1 MVTLRAHL
9 RELNMSE
16 AKSSF
21 RPGIDIVDQIIEDS
35 WEYSDANT
43 QYLTHNVHRY
53 SGKFIP
59 QIAGRAIDLLTK
71 PGDLVLDPFC
81 GSGTTLLEAA
91 IRGRHSIGYDLNP
104 LAVLITQVKITPVES
119 SQLQH
124 LRETMRKVVASIG
137 SNSDLPLFS
146 DLAPV
151 SELQGRG
158 IGFGEWFTKWFQ
170 PHVLVDLRGLY
181 SAIEALE
188 NLKLQRIALVAFS
201 NILRKCSNAHSG
213 YPNVM
218 FDKRAPLKRSPLP
231 AFLKSLNE
239 TIEAVSSIDGVLSNQ
254 VETRVEHGNSEK
266 LKLSDSS
273 IDAVVTHPPY
283 IGSVPYAEYGALSL
297 MWLGSDPKALDAV
310 LTGGKRQSKD
320 VVRNFENSY
329 RRIIG
334 ECHRVLKHG
343 HYAFFMVGNPTVKGE
358 LVDLREMTF
367 KLAKEHSFKFI
378 GETLRH
384 GSNRRANKM
393 DVEFLLFFQK

>member
-1 MVTLRAHL
+1 
-9 RELNMSE
+9 
-16 AKSSF
+16 
-21 RPGIDIVDQIIEDS
+21 
-35 WEYSDANT
+35 
-43 QYLTHNVHRY
+43 
-53 SGKFIP
+53 
-59 QIAGRAIDLLTK
+59 
-71 PGDLVLDPFC
+71 
-81 GSGTTLLEAA
+81 
-91 IRGRHSIGYDLNP
+91 
-104 LAVLITQVKITPVES
+104 
-119 SQLQH
+119 
-124 LRETMRKVVASIG
+124 
-137 SNSDLPLFS
+137 
-146 DLAPV
+146 
-151 SELQGRG
+151 
-158 IGFGEWFTKWFQ
+158 
-170 PHVLVDLRGLY
+170 
-181 SAIEALE
+181 
-188 NLKLQRIALVAFS
+188 
-201 NILRKCSNAHSG
+201 
-213 YPNVM
+213 M

-266 LKLSDSS
+266 LKLADSS

-334 ECHRVLKHG
+334 ECHRVLRHG

-358 LVDLREMTF
+358 LVDLREMTL

>member
-1 MVTLRAHL
+1 
-9 RELNMSE
+9 MSE
-16 AKSSF
+16 AKPSF
-21 RPGIDIVDQIIEDS
+21 RTVIDLVDQITEDS
-35 WEYSDANT
+35 WEYSDADT

-81 GSGTTLLEAA
+81 GSGTTLLESA
-91 IRGRHSIGYDLNP
+91 IRGRNSIGYDLNP
-104 LAVLITQVKITPVES
+104 LAVLITQVKVTPVEPS
-119 SQLQH
+119 ELQN
-124 LRETMRKVVASIG
+124 LREMMRKAVTTIG
-137 SNSDLPLFS
+137 NDSDLPLFRDPAS
-146 DLAPV
+146 V
-151 SELQGRG
+151 SETHGRG
-158 IGFGEWFTKWFQ
+158 VGFGEWFTKWFQ
-170 PHVLVDLRGLY
+170 PHVLADLRGLY
-181 SAIEALE
+181 SAIKSIE
-188 NLKLQRIALVAFS
+188 NLQLQQIALVAFS

-218 FDKRAPLKRSPLP
+218 FDKRAPLKRSPLA

-239 TIEAVSSIDGVLSNQ
+239 TIEAVSSIGGILPNE
-254 VETRVEHGNSEK
+254 VETRVEHGNSEE
-266 LKLSDSS
+266 LKLADAS

-297 MWLGSDPKALDAV
+297 MWLGSDPKALDAA

-320 VVRNFENSY
+320 VVKNFERSY
-329 RRIIG
+329 RKIIG
-334 ECHRVLKHG
+334 DCHRVLKQG
-343 HYAFFMVGNPTVKGE
+343 RYAFFMVGNPTVKGE
-358 LVDLREMTF
+358 LVDLREMTLG
-367 KLAKEHSFKFI
+367 LAQEHSFRLI

>member
-1 MVTLRAHL
+1 
-9 RELNMSE
+9 MSE
-16 AKSSF
+16 PKSSC
-21 RPGIDIVDQIIEDS
+21 RRGTDLVDQIIEDS
-35 WEYSDANT
+35 WEYSDADT

-81 GSGTTLLEAA
+81 GSGTTLLESA
-91 IRGRHSIGYDLNP
+91 IRGRNSIGYDLNP

-119 SQLQH
+119 RQLQY
-124 LRETMRKVVASIG
+124 LRERMRKVVAAIS
-137 SNSDLPLFS
+137 SHSDLPLFS
-146 DLAPV
+146 DPAPV
-151 SELQGRG
+151 SEIQERG

-170 PHVLVDLRGLY
+170 PHVLVDLRGLH

-188 NLKLQRIALVAFS
+188 SVELRRIALVAFS

-218 FDKRAPLKRSPLP
+218 FDKKAPLKRSPLP

-239 TIEAVSSIDGVLSNQ
+239 TIEAVSSINGVLPNQ
-254 VETRVEHGNSEK
+254 VEARVERGNSEE
-266 LKLSDSS
+266 LKLVDAS

-297 MWLGSDPKALDAV
+297 MWLGSDPKALDAA

-329 RRIIG
+329 RKIIG
-334 ECHRVLKHG
+334 ECHRVLKHD

-358 LVDLREMTF
+358 MVDLREMTIR
-367 KLAKEHSFKFI
+367 LANEHSFKLV

-384 GSNRRANKM
+384 GSNRRANRM